1 MRRRFYLGLTVG
13 CALLGFVAGCTHVN
27 RSSLMPGPYAGAD
40 GVLGRDVV
48 SGGQDAAEDSP
59 IPAEARAQHKPNRRA
74 GTWSEE
80 AADIEA
86 SLGVP
91 R

>member
-1 MRRRFYLGLTVG
+1 MRRRFYLGLVVG
-13 CALLGFVAGCTHVN
+13 CGLIGLAAGCQHTYRPPMTV
-27 RSSLMPGPYAGAD
+27 PYPATPQ
-40 GVLGRDVV
+40 GVLGHDTVT
-48 SGGQDAAEDSP
+48 GGSE
-59 IPAEARAQHKPNRRA
+59 IPEEVEARAQHKANRRA

-91 R
+91 K